1 MPRLTLV
8 YGTQIKK
15 VYTSFLLIFTKFF
28 EFRFFLFIIMYH
40 EFMRE
45 NIIRYEQPNKQ
56 NRCKTLK
63 HTTVRRLAAQV
74 VPFSPSTFKL
84 VVVVY
89 PPLFP
94 TARSLYLRYSLSAV
108 CCCAAW
114 QFVYTCVCPRVT
126 FSPHPSLTLLCLW
139 AIFTI
144 VSTQKQ
150 ELLSCSTLIQKH
162 RLIYPTFH
170 V

>member
-1 MPRLTLV
+1 
-8 YGTQIKK
+8 
-15 VYTSFLLIFTKFF
+15 
-28 EFRFFLFIIMYH
+28 
-40 EFMRE
+40 MRE

-170 V
+170 VWVIPHLYLPHWDKITEKKNLADSFISRCNYKPDIL